1 MYIEDMIT
9 GTDTNA
15 IRTGRQKEL
24 DIGKAIPILCLP
36 FVHCI
41 IECCTDEQLLGG
53 IPFLFDSV
61 IGGPMSAPM
70 FLFCMG
76 ATIHFGRA
84 HTPEKLARRGV
95 YLILIGFLLNICRFF
110 IPYMIGYGWTG
121 DKEQFLTPLVY
132 RVFGNDVLQFAGLAM
147 LVMALF
153 VWIRLPAAGMLAV
166 ALAMSVTGTFVRGID
181 LGNDTLNIAGGW
193 LIGTVNE
200 ADLVISDFP
209 ILNWLIVPVAGYVF
223 GGILR
228 GVQDKHRFYLRF
240 SPICL
245 LVAVIAMAIGIHG
258 EYGMFGE
265 GQNAYYHI
273 STLDVLICIAL
284 TLGLLGVYDA
294 LTAVL
299 PQKIMDFLTYTSQ
312 NITKFYCVHW
322 VFVRVI
328 TNVIFFALLG
338 TQVIPVP
345 MILLLSFGI
354 VLLTF
359 LVLWVYNAW
368 IAGRLHK
375 KKGDSL

>member
-284 TLGLLGVYDA
+284 TLGPDGGTAAKDHGLFDLYQPKHYQVLLRTLGVRARHYQCDLFCAPRNAGDPGADDPSFEFRHCASYVPCA
-294 LTAVL
+294 LGI
-299 PQKIMDFLTYTSQ
+299 QCMDRRS
-312 NITKFYCVHW
+312 
-322 VFVRVI
+322 
-328 TNVIFFALLG
+328 FA
-338 TQVIPVP
+338 
-345 MILLLSFGI
+345 
-354 VLLTF
+354 
-359 LVLWVYNAW
+359 
-368 IAGRLHK
+368 
-375 KKGDSL
+375 